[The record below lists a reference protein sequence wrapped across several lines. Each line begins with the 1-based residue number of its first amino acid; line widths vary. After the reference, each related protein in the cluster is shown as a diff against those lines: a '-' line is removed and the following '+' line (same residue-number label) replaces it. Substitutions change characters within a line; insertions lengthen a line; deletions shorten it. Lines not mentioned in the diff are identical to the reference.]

1 MFSNNSKLNNYLV
14 LHLKCLSDRLLDE
27 NEVHMGGIK
36 LENMVIEV
44 HMGGIKLENMVA
56 FYCWC
61 INNYK
66 E

>member
-1 MFSNNSKLNNYLV
+1 
-14 LHLKCLSDRLLDE
+14 
-27 NEVHMGGIK
+27 MGGIK

-61 INNYK
+61 INLLYLLFIDSLGVSDPWSNMVPV
-66 E
+66 